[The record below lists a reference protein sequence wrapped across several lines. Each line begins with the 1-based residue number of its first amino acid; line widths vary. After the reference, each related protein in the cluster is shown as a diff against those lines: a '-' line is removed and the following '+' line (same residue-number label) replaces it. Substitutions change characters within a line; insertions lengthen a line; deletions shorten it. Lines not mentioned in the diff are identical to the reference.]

1 MKSRQDKKYLIIKSP
16 LFPFLHYSNEISH
29 VKEMIKKKKVI
40 IIIRANVVTRLERAR
55 EREGE
60 RERDKKNRKKNST
73 PQSR

>member
-29 VKEMIKKKKVI
+29 VKEMIKKKVI

-60 RERDKKNRKKNST
+60 RER
-73 PQSR
+73 